1 MNISKLRRPFADW
14 HGVWERFL
22 GFGLLVAIAP
32 ALLAATANIEDA
44 RSIARIYSAAFDRI
58 PQTEGL
64 NFWIT
69 SYESGR
75 SLLDIAGEFY
85 LSPEFKRKYGP
96 LDDREYVEQLYRN
109 VLGRP
114 GENAGVEFW
123 AGHLANGTSRARIL
137 LEFSNSL
144 ENVTKTAGTYA
155 RLGFRGGRWVI
166 AGREFYT
173 SPVRVS
179 DALKFSAIAAGWS
192 HTCAIKTSGETYCWG
207 YNDYGQLGNSAAMGL
222 CSDGIYPCTE
232 VPVLVEGGRR
242 FTQLVASHWNT
253 CALDEAGAA
262 FCWGRGDGGQLGD
275 GKRTDSHKPVPVA
288 GGLKFTALAATP
300 AGIATCGLTSA
311 GAAWCWGGN
320 SNGNLGNGTQWEG
333 SDIPAPVMTSAKFIS
348 ISIGQISACGVS
360 TARDALCWG
369 NNWYGQLGIGSAGG
383 SGGVADSYS
392 PVAVLGGLKFERIAT
407 DGPHVCAMQND
418 GTVYCWGYGAD
429 IGTGAIDGY
438 VSLPVRVDYTGSPW
452 VSLAVGYDETCAI
465 TEAGALDCWGQG
477 SSTMPISTGRSIVRI
492 KSKQPFTAYALG
504 GSHACAIGA
513 DGFAY
518 CWGQNYHGQVGRPPS
533 DP

>member
-1 MNISKLRRPFADW
+1 MNISKLCRPVSDSRR
-14 HGVWERFL
+14 VCERFL
-22 GFGLLVAIAP
+22 VFGFLLAIAP
-32 ALLAATANIEDA
+32 ALIAATANIEDA
-44 RSIARIYSAAFDRI
+44 RSIARIYSAAFDRT

-64 NFWIT
+64 NFWIN

-96 LDDREYVEQLYRN
+96 LNDREYVEQLYRN

-123 AGHLANGTSRARIL
+123 AGHLSNGTSRARIL
-137 LEFSNSL
+137 LEFSNSP
-144 ENVTKTAGTYA
+144 ENVNKTAGTYA
-155 RLGFRGGRWVI
+155 NLRSSGGRWVI
-166 AGREFYT
+166 AGRAFYS

-179 DALKFSAIAAGWS
+179 DILKFSAIAAGWS

-207 YNDYGQLGNSAAMGL
+207 FNDYGQLGNTAAKGL
-222 CSDGIYPCTE
+222 CSDAMYPCTE
-232 VPVLVEGGRR
+232 VPVLVEGSHR
-242 FTQLVASHWNT
+242 FKQLVASQWHS
-253 CALDEAGAA
+253 CALDDAGAA

-275 GKRTDSHKPVPVA
+275 GKRTDSHEPVPVA

-300 AGIATCGLTSA
+300 ASNATCGLTSA

-333 SDIPAPVMTSAKFIS
+333 AEIPAPLMTSTKFIS

-360 TARDALCWG
+360 SAHDALCWG

-392 PVAVLGGLKFERIAT
+392 PVAVLGGLKFEQIAT
-407 DGPHVCAMQND
+407 DGTHVCAMQSD

-429 IGTGAIDGY
+429 IGTGAIDSY

-452 VSLAVGYDETCAI
+452 VSLAVGYDETCAF
-465 TEAGALDCWGQG
+465 TQAGALDCWGQG

-492 KSKQPFTAYALG
+492 KSKQPFIAYTLG

-513 DGFAY
+513 DSFAY